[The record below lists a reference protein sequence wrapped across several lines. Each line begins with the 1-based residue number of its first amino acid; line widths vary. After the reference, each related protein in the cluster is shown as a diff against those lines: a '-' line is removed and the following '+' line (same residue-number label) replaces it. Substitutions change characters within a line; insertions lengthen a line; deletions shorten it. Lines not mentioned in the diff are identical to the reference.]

1 MVNMIVKTNSFR
13 IVIQKLSVF
22 YIFLECI
29 PKKVLSSNSIDKYC
43 FKNMSHLSIAL
54 INIVVMFTSH
64 PERYVILLKGSL
76 FQKLL
81 ILH

>member
-29 PKKVLSSNSIDKYC
+29 PKKVLSSNSFNKYYY
-43 FKNMSHLSIAL
+43 KNKSHLPIAL
-54 INIVVMFTSH
+54 IKIV
-64 PERYVILLKGSL
+64 PKINLI
-76 FQKLL
+76 FQY
-81 ILH
+81 H